1 METKKEMADKEKKDD
16 QLQKKK
22 EDCSEIHSDRE
33 SSVESFHTNKSEF
46 STAAESELIDVDD
59 IELSDEE
66 SWLYKSPKKLPSS
79 DKALNTYK
87 WVNKE
92 KNNLEVQDTKDALV
106 RKLNQLQTRNAV
118 KEKHSTAENVS
129 SSKEA
134 PGAHDGS
141 LSSATPV
148 AEANNSS
155 FSPEVSKPCT
165 SKIPPNGQDSESVK
179 GKENDVFDVHKIA
192 QLQEESLRQSTQ
204 RFLDLVEKRGRSDKN
219 SFLKS
224 TLSKPASVEAL
235 NVCSGKLEDESAYTS
250 LVPMQPIKKLNHFG
264 SSSFLHQQDAHRGS
278 LPNINPGYYS
288 LRSKKSKKSLDQK
301 LACPLPLSPSHSRL
315 PLNGAGFHASPSISQ
330 CKLTSPLADYC
341 ESRTLPSSYR
351 IHSRSNS
358 SSRKDLSALS
368 PSPRRESTPFLSSPR
383 SSSVTRRDSAP
394 GSGQKFLSPM
404 SSPTLYQ
411 RNFSSSSNLQSPTQS
426 RRNPPKDLKT
436 VPPRAENTSHSP
448 SRRMPLSTVHNRSP
462 KRVKSPASPRREDLK
477 GFKLSSRIPSPG
489 PSVRSG
495 IPVPSSYSTRM
506 ASDDESWS
514 HDCF

>member
-1 METKKEMADKEKKDD
+1 MADKTKKDD

-66 SWLYKSPKKLPSS
+66 SWLYKSPKKLPSV
-79 DKALNTYK
+79 DKTLNTYK

-92 KNNLEVQDTKDALV
+92 KDNLEVQDTKDALV

-118 KEKHSTAENVS
+118 KEKHSAAENA
-129 SSKEA
+129 SSKEV
-134 PGAHDGS
+134 PGARDGS
-141 LSSATPV
+141 VSNATPV
-148 AEANNSS
+148 PETNNSS
-155 FSPEVSKPCT
+155 FNTEVSKLCT
-165 SKIPPNGQDSESVK
+165 SKIPSNAQDSESVK
-179 GKENDVFDVHKIA
+179 GKENDALDVHKIA

-219 SFLKS
+219 CFLKS
-224 TLSKPASVEAL
+224 KLSKPASVEAL
-235 NVCSGKLEDESAYTS
+235 NVCNGKLDEESAYTP
-250 LVPMQPIKKLNHFG
+250 LVPMQTMKKQNHFG

-288 LRSKKSKKSLDQK
+288 LRNKKSKKSLDQK

-315 PLNGAGFHASPSISQ
+315 PLNGTGFHASPSVSQ

-358 SSRKDLSALS
+358 SSRRDLSALS
-368 PSPRRESTPFLSSPR
+368 PSPRRESTPFLSSSR
-383 SSSVTRRDSAP
+383 SSSITRRDSAP
-394 GSGQKFLSPM
+394 GSGQKYLSPM

-411 RNFSSSSNLQSPTQS
+411 RNGSSSSYLQSPNQS

-436 VPPRAENTSHSP
+436 VPPNAENTSHSP
-448 SRRMPLSTVHNRSP
+448 SRRMPLSTVHNYSP
-462 KRVKSPASPRREDLK
+462 KRANSPASPRKEDLK
-477 GFKLSSRIPSPG
+477 GFKLSSKIPSPG

>member
-1 METKKEMADKEKKDD
+1 MADKAKKDD

-22 EDCSEIHSDRE
+22 EDSSDRE

-66 SWLYKSPKKLPSS
+66 SWLYKSPKKLPSV
-79 DKALNTYK
+79 DKTLNTYK
-87 WVNKE
+87 WLNKD
-92 KNNLEVQDTKDALV
+92 KDNLEVQDTKDALV
-106 RKLNQLQTRNAV
+106 RKLNQLQKRNDIT
-118 KEKHSTAENVS
+118 EKHLTEENIS
-129 SSKEA
+129 LSKEVPDADNKSVSTDKSA
-134 PGAHDGS
+134 PE
-141 LSSATPV
+141 T
-148 AEANNSS
+148 NNSS
-155 FSPEVSKPCT
+155 FNTEVSKLCT
-165 SKIPPNGQDSESVK
+165 GKIPSNVQDSESVK
-179 GKENDVFDVHKIA
+179 GKENDVLDVHRIA

-219 SFLKS
+219 CFLKS
-224 TLSKPASVEAL
+224 KFSKPASVEAL
-235 NVCSGKLEDESAYTS
+235 NVCNGKLDDEAAYTP
-250 LVPMQPIKKLNHFG
+250 LVPMQTLKKQNQFG

-301 LACPLPLSPSHSRL
+301 LVCPLPLSPSPSRL
-315 PLNGAGFHASPSISQ
+315 PLNGAGFHASSSVSQ
-330 CKLTSPLADYC
+330 SKLTSPLADYC

-358 SSRKDLSALS
+358 SSRKDLNALS
-368 PSPRRESTPFLSSPR
+368 PSPRRESTPFLSHAR
-383 SSSVTRRDSAP
+383 SNSSIRRDSAP
-394 GSGQKFLSPM
+394 GSGSKYLSPM

-411 RNFSSSSNLQSPTQS
+411 RNTSSSPYLQSPTQP

-436 VPPRAENTSHSP
+436 VPPNAENTSHSP
-448 SRRMPLSTVHNRSP
+448 SRRKPLSTVHNCSP
-462 KRVKSPASPRREDLK
+462 KRANSPASPRKEDLK
-477 GFKLSSRIPSPG
+477 GCKLSSKIPSPG

-495 IPVPSSYSTRM
+495 IPVPSSYSSRM